1 MANFTSI
8 LSAIGNGLKKF
19 FGIAVNVAVAA
30 EPIIDVVFPGIATL
44 YNLTVNEV
52 AKAEAAAIAAGSQT
66 GTGAQKLALVLQAIT
81 PAFQEYAK
89 ATGVPSSAE
98 AATITAW
105 INGVVAT
112 LNAIPTVATTQT
124 GEMPITLKSS

>member
-1 MANFTSI
+1 MVSFTSI

-19 FGIAVNVAVAA
+19 FGIVLNVAVAA
-30 EPIIDVVFPGIATL
+30 EPIIDVVLPGIATL

-52 AKAEAAAIAAGSQT
+52 VKAESAAIAAGQQS
-66 GTGAQKLALVLQAIT
+66 GTGAQKLALVLEAIT

-89 ATGVPSSAE
+89 ATGVPSASE
-98 AATITAW
+98 TATITAW

-112 LNAIPTVATTQT
+112 LNAIPSTVSTQQT
-124 GEMPITLKSS
+124 GNAQ